1 MAWLSGSSG
10 HKGVSALGHSG
21 LWTSGLGKPCQL
33 GSVNSGLHVASWSHV
48 CAPMP
53 PFYQFIHSFIP
64 QTLASP
70 TCGHH
75 AAAAKS
81 LQSCLT
87 LCDPIDGSPP
97 GSRVPGILQAR
108 TLEWVAI
115 SFSTLDA
122 GKEDQRDSVLVL
134 PELIMVHEETDA
146 MQIHMQ
152 ERLAGERTAGE
163 MSWER
168 NKLSRLA
175 EQTGKYPKGG
185 DNPNIHQ
192 QVNAEKTRSIHTV
205 GYYPAVKRHE
215 AHD

>member
-75 AAAAKS
+75 AAAAAKS

-97 GSRVPGILQAR
+97 GSPVPGILQAR

-115 SFSTLDA
+115 FFSTLDA

-134 PELIMVHEETDA
+134 PELIMVHEETDT

-175 EQTGKYPKGG
+175 EQTGKVSKRWRQPKHPSAGERRKDEVHSHSG
-185 DNPNIHQ
+185 ILPSC
-192 QVNAEKTRSIHTV
+192 KT
-205 GYYPAVKRHE
+205 A
-215 AHD
+215 